1 MNERRLEL
9 AMRRGWLQS
18 EIDLQRR
25 RIAAQA
31 QPLAQTLGKVDGL
44 ADRVRRLREHPGL
57 IGAAVAALV
66 ILRPRRLWRW
76 GKRGLALWTLGRSLR
91 GRLADFLA
99 RS

>member
-31 QPLAQTLGKVDGL
+31 QPLANALDKVDGL
-44 ADRVRRLREHPGL
+44 AGRVRGLRDHPGL

-91 GRLADFLA
+91 SRLSGFFGG
-99 RS
+99 

>member
-31 QPLAQTLGKVDGL
+31 QPLAHTLDKVDSL
-44 ADRVRRLREHPGL
+44 ADRILRLREHPAL
-57 IGAAVAALV
+57 IAAAVAALV
-66 ILRPRRLWRW
+66 IIKPRRLWRW
-76 GKRGLALWTLGRSLR
+76 GKRGLALWALGRGLR
-91 GRLADFLA
+91 TRLAGLFA
-99 RS
+99 R